1 VGAQVGAAESSG
13 LRGGLSGI
21 ETQKGANL
29 GFNLQTQSLGRQIG
43 AQQRRG
49 AKAASLGAIGGGIAG
64 IGGSL
69 FEASGGLDFGGSSPN
84 PILSAGGLFAG
95 DPRLGIGGSGR
106 LGGGR

>member
-43 AQQRRG
+43 VQQRRG

-69 FEASGGLDFGGSSPN
+69 FSASGGLDFGGSSPT
-84 PILSAGGLFAG
+84 SAGGLFAG